1 MHGFSIQRVERLNYI
16 LGGLLV
22 AGTAVL
28 GSQEQMFGA
37 LVGALVSSLN
47 FSLIARI
54 VRRMGSA
61 QAQSSGAALM
71 LVPKMLGVMGA
82 VTLAIIYL
90 PLSAVMLAVGFS
102 IFLVS
107 IGIETVR
114 FAVSTSGASGASE
127 EGPGDEVDQRH
138 SED

>member
-1 MHGFSIQRVERLNYI
+1 MHGFSIHRVERMNYL

-22 AGTAVL
+22 AATALL
-28 GSQEQMFGA
+28 GSREHMLGA
-37 LVGALVSSLN
+37 LVGALVSAVN
-47 FSLIARI
+47 FSLISRI

-61 QAQSSGAALM
+61 PAPGQNTAALM

-82 VTLAIIYL
+82 ITLAIL
-90 PLSAVMLAVGFS
+90 FVPLSAVMLAVGFS

-114 FAVSTSGASGASE
+114 FALTA
-127 EGPGDEVDQRH
+127 H
-138 SED
+138 SEPGAGAVDEKQSED

>member
-1 MHGFSIQRVERLNYI
+1 MHGFSIQRVERMNYV

-22 AGTAVL
+22 AATALLGTR
-28 GSQEQMFGA
+28 EQMLGA
-37 LVGALVSSLN
+37 LVGALVSSIN
-47 FSLIARI
+47 FSLIGRI
-54 VRRMGSA
+54 VQRMGSA
-61 QAQSSGAALM
+61 AAGQSGAALM

-82 VTLAIIYL
+82 VTLAIIFL

-114 FAVSTSGASGASE
+114 FAMTHSGSAEDERDDGPTDPKQTSE
-127 EGPGDEVDQRH
+127 
-138 SED
+138 

>member
-37 LVGALVSSLN
+37 LVGALVSSIN
-47 FSLIARI
+47 FSLIGRI

-61 QAQSSGAALM
+61 QGQSSGAALM
-71 LVPKMLGVMGA
+71 LVPKMLGVMAA

-114 FAVSTSGASGASE
+114 FAVSTSGAPE
-127 EGPGDEVDQRH
+127 EPGDEVDQRQ